1 MASPNQTIAN
11 LTAALTNSTTPALS
25 PSASPTTSEALA
37 SISASAAKLASS
49 QAALASAS
57 AALTGSHTLTSPPS
71 YKIIGIVLAL
81 VSGLFIGSSFVFKK
95 KGLLVSQQ
103 KVIQNGGQVG
113 ESHAY
118 LKSPMWWAGM
128 SLMIVGEICN
138 FVAYAFAD
146 AILVTPMGALSVVI
160 SAVLSSI
167 FLKERLSFFGKVGC
181 FLCVLGA
188 TIIAVNGPKDQ
199 AVSTIPE
206 FERLFLAPGFL
217 VFASIILV
225 SAVLLIFVAAPRWGK
240 TSMLVYITIC
250 SVIGG
255 LSVVATQGLGA
266 SIITTFRG
274 ESQFKF
280 WFMYFLIG
288 FVVCTLLTEIN
299 YLNKALELY
308 NTAMVTPTYYV
319 MFTFSTLVTS
329 IILFQG
335 LKAPAA
341 DIITLVLGFMVIC
354 CGITLLQMS
363 KVDPIELT
371 GLDSKSAV
379 FLAADKE
386 VDTESGLGAEEPGV
400 DDCLLQAHWLLKVN
414 RTQSVVV
421 VKNLTLLN
429 FDNGNPEIGMVGLK
443 RHSLWDRPVS
453 DEPTED
459 LSRINSTHGTLL
471 IMVDH
476 SILPSSTSL
485 QTELRVWWVAS
496 DDRRQSQSSNHLDS
510 LPETFD
516 RKISALLL
524 LSSSIDYCKCHKFPS
539 IHLNSVRGLLLNS
552 SSFAP
557 FTSNL
562 SLLHPPNFYRS
573 LQPTPRTKIRQHLP
587 TLREHPSRSSGEPG
601 STSNWTTSSIIHS
614 ASPSSSSTGGTG
626 TGPLPIGYE
635 RPNHNTRSSKE
646 RHSGKKKKFEEYD
659 HTELQ
664 SLVGPS
670 SASRSSSISS
680 ELSCSSVLDQS
691 FGIVENQSHSHSENH
706 TNDDDDDGLT
716 DQIRIVATNQHSS
729 PPPSHLDVVHHYP
742 ASDLDQIR
750 QNSLIHNRT
759 IDDPLNLHQSSLQ
772 IFLLTFRDDTIQHCK
787 KREHHQP

>member
-1 MASPNQTIAN
+1 MATSMAH
-11 LTAALTNSTTPALS
+11 NSTASST
-25 PSASPTTSEALA
+25 ASPTLA
-37 SISASAAKLASS
+37 SITASASALASS

-57 AALTGSHTLTSPPS
+57 AAITGATSTSSPS
-71 YKIIGIVLAL
+71 YYKIIGIVLAL

-103 KVIQNGGQVG
+103 KVLEKGGEAG

-206 FERLFLAPGFL
+206 FEKLFLAPGFL
-217 VFASIILV
+217 VFASIIVV
-225 SAVLLIFVAAPRWGK
+225 SALLLIFVAAPRWGK
-240 TSMLVYITIC
+240 TNMLVYISIC
-250 SVIGG
+250 SIIGG

-266 SIITTFRG
+266 SIITTIRG
-274 ESQFKF
+274 ESQFKY

-299 YLNKALELY
+299 YLNKALELF

-335 LKAPAA
+335 LKAPVA
-341 DIITLVLGFMVIC
+341 DIITLVLGFLVIC

-363 KVDPIELT
+363 KVDPIEFT
-371 GLDSKSAV
+371 GLDPKSAV

-400 DDCLLQAHWLLKVN
+400 DGLRGFGGLIGSIHRNTLIARQSTASSLAAQSEQTSVRRRRQESYLKSLQQ
-414 RTQSVVV
+414 R
-421 VKNLTLLN
+421 
-429 FDNGNPEIGMVGLK
+429 NPEIGMIGLK
-443 RHSLWDRPVS
+443 RHTLWDRPVS
-453 DEPTED
+453 DEVLEDPTQ
-459 LSRINSTHGTLL
+459 INSIEGSLSDQDKRAL
-471 IMVDH
+471 KDKGSIESMVADDH
-476 SILPSSTSL
+476 RHSKVSN
-485 QTELRVWWVAS
+485 RVAS
-496 DDRRQSQSSNHLDS
+496 RPGS
-510 LPETFD
+510 LGSEKRSTTQPNTANPHGGSEGLKTTEAPS
-516 RKISALLL
+516 RKNQTTTTAGIV
-524 LSSSIDYCKCHKFPS
+524 
-539 IHLNSVRGLLLNS
+539 NSKGLP
-552 SSFAP
+552 A
-557 FTSNL
+557 
-562 SLLHPPNFYRS
+562 
-573 LQPTPRTKIRQHLP
+573 
-587 TLREHPSRSSGEPG
+587 LREHPKGGGSGEPG
-601 STSNWTTSSIIHS
+601 SSNWPPSPILHTSSPLVRARNGTTDS
-614 ASPSSSSTGGTG
+614 QNPLNLLKAGALNSRSSSTTTG
-626 TGPLPIGYE
+626 NQSGYE
-635 RPNHNTRSSKE
+635 RASHKSKE
-646 RHSGKKKKFEEYD
+646 RHQISGKKKFEYD

-670 SASRSSSISS
+670 RSSSISS
-680 ELSCSSVLDQS
+680 SLSCSSDLSQTFAMSDQS
-691 FGIVENQSHSHSENH
+691 APVDQSS
-706 TNDDDDDGLT
+706 
-716 DQIRIVATNQHSS
+716 DQIRIVATHPPQLSD
-729 PPPSHLDVVHHYP
+729 PPSHLDVVHHLP
-742 ASDLDQIR
+742 SPDQRSLDLNHHR
-750 QNSLIHNRT
+750 HRHSH
-759 IDDPLNLHQSSLQ
+759 DDLHKHPQ
-772 IFLLTFRDDTIQHCK
+772 
-787 KREHHQP
+787 

>member
-11 LTAALTNSTTPALS
+11 LTAAAAPTPTTPALS
-25 PSASPTTSEALA
+25 PSASPTTAEALA
-37 SISASAAKLASS
+37 SISASAVKLASS

-57 AALTGSHTLTSPPS
+57 AALTGSHTLTSPS
-71 YKIIGIVLAL
+71 YKTIGIVLAL

-206 FERLFLAPGFL
+206 
-217 VFASIILV
+217 
-225 SAVLLIFVAAPRWGK
+225 
-240 TSMLVYITIC
+240 ITIC

-400 DDCLLQAHWLLKVN
+400 DGLRAFGGVIGSIHRNTLIARLSTASSLAA
-414 RTQSVVV
+414 QSEQ
-421 VKNLTLLN
+421 NSIRRRRQESYLTKLRQR
-429 FDNGNPEIGMVGLK
+429 NPEIGMVGLK

-453 DEPTED
+453 DEPTE
-459 LSRINSTHGTLL
+459 
-471 IMVDH
+471 
-476 SILPSSTSL
+476 
-485 QTELRVWWVAS
+485 A
-496 DDRRQSQSSNHLDS
+496 
-510 LPETFD
+510 
-516 RKISALLL
+516 LL
-524 LSSSIDYCKCHKFPS
+524 LSSINRLLQVRHKFPS

-562 SLLHPPNFYRS
+562 SLLHPQTLNLLHEDPYGNES
-573 LQPTPRTKIRQHLP
+573 ESRTIESSSRKAQQHQTTSTTGIIGQHLP

-614 ASPSSSSTGGTG
+614 ASPSVRARNDSSSLTKTSSSRPPYSGNPSSSTGGTG

-646 RHSGKKKKFEEYD
+646 RHSGKKKNSKR
-659 HTELQ
+659 
-664 SLVGPS
+664 PS

-691 FGIVENQSHSHSENH
+691 FGIVQNQSHSHSENH

-729 PPPSHLDVVHHYP
+729 PPLLISTSSTIIL
-742 ASDLDQIR
+742 LLILIR
-750 QNSLIHNRT
+750 FVKTHSYIIGLSMI
-759 IDDPLNLHQSSLQ
+759 L
-772 IFLLTFRDDTIQHCK
+772 
-787 KREHHQP
+787 